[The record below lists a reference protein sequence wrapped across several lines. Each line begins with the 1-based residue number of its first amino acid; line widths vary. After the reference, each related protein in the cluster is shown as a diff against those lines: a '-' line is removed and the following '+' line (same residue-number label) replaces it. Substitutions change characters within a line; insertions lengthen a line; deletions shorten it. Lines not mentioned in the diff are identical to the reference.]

1 MLKMNNVTYEYD
13 KDNIA
18 LKNINID
25 LSKGNIIGIIGANG
39 SGKST
44 LFMNFAGILKPTYG
58 EILYKGKH
66 LKYNKKSLYELRKDI
81 GIVFQDPDKQIF
93 YSNVYDDIAFALR
106 NIGLDEDT
114 IKTRVNNALLGVDGF
129 EFKDKPVHFLSYGQ
143 KKRVAIASVLAMQNN
158 IILFDEPTAGLDPI
172 STKSIVNILK
182 DIYNRGRKVVISS
195 HDMDLIYEIC
205 DYVYVLTRGSI
216 IDEGTIDEIFLKD
229 DILKQAGL
237 GQPWLVK
244 VHKNMKLPLFRNEE
258 DLYRYWDKIN
268 VDVLI

>member
-25 LSKGNIIGIIGANG
+25 LSKGSMVGIIGANG

-58 EILYKGKH
+58 EVLYKDKQ
-66 LKYNKKSLYELRKDI
+66 LKYDKKSLYELRKDV

-106 NIGLDEDT
+106 NIGLDEET
-114 IKTRVNNALLGVDGF
+114 IKIRVNNALLGVDGF

-182 DIYNRGRKVVISS
+182 DIYNNGRKVVISS

-205 DYVYVLTRGSI
+205 DYVYVLNRGSI
-216 IDEGTIDEIFLKD
+216 LGEGNIDEIFLKD

-237 GQPWLVK
+237 SQPWLVK
-244 VHKNMKLPLFRNEE
+244 IHKNMKLPLFRNED
-258 DLYRYWDKIN
+258 DLYRYWNKIN
-268 VDVLI
+268 VNVLI

>member
-1 MLKMNNVTYEYD
+1 MLKMSNVTYEYD

-25 LSKGNIIGIIGANG
+25 LSKGNMIGIIGSNG

-44 LFMNFAGILKPTYG
+44 LFMNFAGILKPTCG
-58 EILYKGKH
+58 EVLYKDKQ
-66 LKYNKKSLYELRKDI
+66 LKYDKKSLYELRKDI

-106 NIGLDEDT
+106 NIGLDEET
-114 IKTRVNNALLGVDGF
+114 IKIRVNNALLGVDGL

-182 DIYNRGRKVVISS
+182 DIYNKGRKVVISS

-205 DYVYVLTRGSI
+205 DYVYVLNKGSI
-216 IDEGTIDEIFLKD
+216 IDEGSIDEIFLKNE
-229 DILKQAGL
+229 ILKQAGL